1 MLSINIEQVELFN
14 EKTNEFYYLKP
25 IVLKLEHSLISISKW
40 EAKWH
45 KPFSNSEKTDE
56 EMRDYIRCMTLNGD
70 LHPAYYSKLS
80 SKDITNIENY
90 INDEMTATTFHING
104 QQKRRPVSSK
114 IITSEDIYYW
124 MITLNIPFECEKW
137 HLNRLLTLIRVC
149 NEENSPKKMTKRET
163 AAYYKALN
171 AKNRKKFNSKG

>member
-1 MLSINIEQVELFN
+1 MLSINIGQIELFN
-14 EKTNEFYYLKP
+14 EQTNEFFYLKP

-45 KPFSNSEKTDE
+45 KPFSNSQKTDE

-70 LHPAYYSKLS
+70 LHPAYYSSLS
-80 SKDITNIENY
+80 REDITNIENY
-90 INDEMTATTFHING
+90 INDEMTATTFHTNG
-104 QQKRRPVSSK
+104 QQKRGAPSRK
-114 IITSEDIYYW
+114 FITSEVIYYW
-124 MITLNIPFECEKW
+124 MIVLNIPFECEKW

-149 NEENSPKKMTKRET
+149 NVESSPKKMTKKET

-171 AKNRKKFNSKG
+171 AENRKKFSSKG